1 MNLEK
6 QFTGPGLASGADME
20 MLTALWSSAFGDP
33 EPFIRNFLTVV
44 ATGENTVV
52 YREDGRIVSCAFLI
66 PATLH
71 IGKDTYKACYFYAA
85 ATQPD
90 ERRQGYM
97 EQVIRY
103 SRTLCEERGT
113 DFLVLVPTD
122 NDLYQYFS
130 RFGFRANF
138 YLKTTEMD
146 RAQLTALAEK
156 MVAGDTEEETAP
168 VAFAPTEMQAIREQA
183 LAAGSW
189 LEFDRSTLQYLF
201 FEHVYRGGKTILLPD
216 GYVLYDLSEDESG
229 DTVLRVKELCSAGDP
244 GRLLRELVSIEAD
257 RYVLNLPAFDSIR
270 GGRTA
275 TGRAGM
281 DLAVS
286 KEAVRAERAMK
297 NAYIG
302 LTLG

>member
-1 MNLEK
+1 MEM
-6 QFTGPGLASGADME
+6 QFTGPGLASGADIE
-20 MLTALWSSAFGDP
+20 MLTALWSSSFGDP
-33 EPFIRNFLTVV
+33 EPLIRNFLTVV
-44 ATGENTVV
+44 ASNENTVV
-52 YREDGRIVSCAFLI
+52 YREDGRVVSCAFLI

-71 IGKDTYKACYFYAA
+71 IGRDTYRAYYFYAA
-85 ATQPD
+85 ATLPD

-97 EQVIRY
+97 EQVIRF
-103 SRTLCEERGT
+103 SRSLCEERGI
-113 DFLVLVPTD
+113 DFLVLVPTN

-146 RAQLTALAEK
+146 RGQLTALAEK
-156 MVAGDTEEETAP
+156 MVSGDGEEAAVP

-201 FEHVYRGGKTILLPD
+201 FDHVFRGGKTLLLPD
-216 GYVLYDLSEDESG
+216 GYALYELSEDDSG
-229 DTVLRVKELCSAGDP
+229 ERVLKVRELCSVGDP
-244 GRLLRELVSIEAD
+244 GKLLKELVAVEAD

-281 DLAVS
+281 DLAIS
-286 KEAVRAERAMK
+286 KEAVRAERSMK